1 MATDPLVLI
10 ILALLFMVG
19 FLIFADRRKLRG
31 ETQSFVPQIV
41 AFPGE
46 DERLNGFPY
55 RVHNSLLAPTEL
67 NFFYNLRGAV
77 ADRAFIVPKVGLGE
91 VFAVEVED
99 KAHVRAYRNKI
110 DRKHIHFLLCD
121 PKSLRPVLGIELT
134 DHSQPREERH
144 AQAAFLDSVFTA
156 AGLPLVRLP
165 AQRVYTVSDIKA
177 QIAPYLPAVVPQV
190 IATTT
195 LPLHL
200 LSEHPAAPTAPC
212 CPKCGSDMVLRTT
225 DSGPNAGTQ
234 FWGCTN
240 YPTCRG
246 LVPYQN

>member
-10 ILALLFMVG
+10 TLALLFMVG

-31 ETQSFVPQIV
+31 ETQPFVPQIV
-41 AFPGE
+41 TFPGE

-55 RVHNSLLAPTEL
+55 RVHNSLLAPAEL

-77 ADRAFIVPKVGLGE
+77 GDRAFIVPKVGLGE
-91 VFAVEVED
+91 VFTVEVED
-99 KAHVRAYRNKI
+99 KVHVRAYRNKI

-134 DHSQPREERH
+134 DHSQPQEERH
-144 AQAAFLDSVFTA
+144 AQAAFLDGVFAA

-177 QIAPYLPAVVPQV
+177 QIAPYLPSAMTLVS
-190 IATTT
+190 ATT

-200 LSEHPAAPTAPC
+200 LIDHPAAPTAPC

-225 DSGPNAGTQ
+225 DSGPNEGTQ

-240 YPTCRG
+240 YPSCRG